1 MKLATGIDKNV
12 THSQPTSQQSL
23 GQESA
28 SPDRSEDSDSPAE
41 APDPHTDQELYS
53 DWTSSAGNQLENNLS
68 DSRWQPVLES
78 ARPHCLSLADKF
90 ANILQIKNFSVSIL
104 WTDDA
109 EMAQLNSQFRQ
120 KDGATNILSFPAF
133 DSLPDGGPD
142 SGLKPPVFLGDMA
155 LGFETLSRE
164 AGQNQRPVEHHLAH
178 LFLHGLL
185 HLAGFDHQEPAE
197 AEQMETLEIQL
208 LSEIDIPDPYH
219 FASDEEGEINAH
231 V

>member
-1 MKLATGIDKNV
+1 MI
-12 THSQPTSQQSL
+12 HSEPISQQSYS
-23 GQESA
+23 QESA
-28 SPDRSEDSDSPAE
+28 SSDHSEDSDSPAD
-41 APDPHTDQELYS
+41 APDPYTE
-53 DWTSSAGNQLENNLS
+53 WTSPADNQLENNQS
-68 DSRWQPVLES
+68 DRRWQPVLER
-78 ARPHCLSLADKF
+78 ARPLCLSLADKF

-133 DSLPDGGPD
+133 DNLRDSGPD
-142 SGLKPPVFLGDMA
+142 TQHKPPLFLGDMA

-164 AGQNQRPVEHHLAH
+164 ATENQRPIEHHLAH

-185 HLAGFDHQEPAE
+185 HLAGFDHQEQAE
-197 AEQMETLEIQL
+197 AEKMEALEIQL
-208 LSEIDIPDPYH
+208 LSEIDIPNPYH
-219 FASDEEGEINAH
+219 FISDEEGQGNAH

>member
-1 MKLATGIDKNV
+1 M

-23 GQESA
+23 SQESA
-28 SPDRSEDSDSPAE
+28 SSGHSEDSDSPAD
-41 APDPHTDQELYS
+41 APDPYS
-53 DWTSSAGNQLENNLS
+53 DWTSPAHNQLENNLS

-78 ARPHCLSLADKF
+78 ARPYCLSLTDKF
-90 ANILQIKNFSVSIL
+90 ANSLQLKNFTVSIL
-104 WTDDA
+104 WTNDA

-133 DSLPDGGPD
+133 DSLPDSGPD
-142 SGLKPPVFLGDMA
+142 SAPKQPLFLGDMA

-164 AGQNQRPVEHHLAH
+164 AAENQRPVEHHLAH

-185 HLAGFDHQEPAE
+185 HLAGFDHQEQAE
-197 AEQMETLEIQL
+197 AEQMEALEIQL
-208 LSEIDIPDPYH
+208 LSEIDIPNPYH
-219 FASDEEGEINAH
+219 FTSDEEGEVDAH